1 MHALGARTGLGPI
14 LAAEYVRRATVAT
27 IRKVPVP
34 DVVIAASHFTPDAAA
49 LARLVRAG
57 SFGVAYIYHLIERRA
72 GLQPRTLWSKAD
84 ERFALRLLRRSAG
97 LVFVSNASTDR
108 ALAERGFEPV
118 RTNVGIDLSR
128 LTQATPAT
136 LPPRATFVGRLAR
149 NKGVADA
156 IQAWS
161 LVRRDIPDA
170 TLRMVGA
177 GPERDQAAALAERLG
192 IDDAIEWRGFVSEE
206 EKYAI
211 LGESRLFL
219 APSYEEG
226 WGISVCE
233 ALGSSG
239 PVAAY
244 RLQVLDGS
252 STAPIWE
259 RRRVTFARSPNRQF
273 VP

>member
-1 MHALGARTGLGPI
+1 M
-14 LAAEYVRRATVAT
+14 
-27 IRKVPVP
+27 
-34 DVVIAASHFTPDAAA
+34 
-49 LARLVRAG
+49 
-57 SFGVAYIYHLIERRA
+57 
-72 GLQPRTLWSKAD
+72 
-84 ERFALRLLRRSAG
+84 
-97 LVFVSNASTDR
+97 FVSNASTDR

-233 ALGSSG
+233 ALGSG
-239 PVAAY
+239 VPVVAY
-244 RLQVLDGS
+244 RLQVLDELFDGAYMGAPPGDIRALAKQAVRALTDDAVAS
-252 STAPIWE
+252 SLSSRGRETAQQYDVA
-259 RRRVTFARSPNRQF
+259 RVADQELETILAACAS
-273 VP
+273 